1 MATVLVIEDDANT
14 RMFTAINLSSRG
26 YQVIEASDGREG
38 EEKLKR
44 HRPDVLV
51 LDIRLPEKT
60 GLEILDMMAQDST
73 LKRIPVIIMTASHLN
88 LIDDD
93 WESRPLVCQVL
104 VKPFKAHTLVDAV
117 ASALGK
123 L

>member
-1 MATVLVIEDDANT
+1 MATVLIIEDDANT

-26 YQVIEASDGREG
+26 YQVLEACDGKEG
-38 EEKLKR
+38 EEKLRR

-60 GLEILDMMAQDST
+60 GLEILDTMAQDAA

-93 WESRPLVCQVL
+93 WENRPLVCEVL
-104 VKPFKAHTLVDAV
+104 VKPFKAHRLVEAV
-117 ASALGK
+117 SMALK
-123 L
+123 R